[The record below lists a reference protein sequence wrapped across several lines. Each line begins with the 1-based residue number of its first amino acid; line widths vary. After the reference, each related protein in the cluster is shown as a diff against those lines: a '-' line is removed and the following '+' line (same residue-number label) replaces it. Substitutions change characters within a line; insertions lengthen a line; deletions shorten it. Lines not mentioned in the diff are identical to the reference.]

1 MFFNIKIGAI
11 IKVSSINPVKVGENL
26 TISCS
31 IQKACENEMTQWN
44 WNYSTSDMKEMIIRM
59 GDTGINT
66 SYVISPV
73 MESHNGTYEC
83 IANINGSVYMNNT
96 LLSVKGIFVIV
107 MIFQS
112 DLH

>member
-1 MFFNIKIGAI
+1 MFFNIGVI
-11 IKVSSINPVKVGENL
+11 IKISSANVVKVGENL

-31 IQKACENEMTQWN
+31 IEKACENEMTQWS
-44 WNYSTSDMKEMIIRM
+44 WNYSTSDMEEIRIRM

-73 MESHNGTYEC
+73 RESHNGTYEC

-96 LLSVKGIFVIV
+96 LLTVKGIFI
-107 MIFQS
+107 
-112 DLH
+112 